1 MYWLNEPMDKAL
13 NTPTNLT
20 FDNRLTAK
28 FLYWMG
34 WRISSIAEFLKE
46 NDKNVHA
53 WKARDEW
60 DKDAP
65 AGRVAQALEA
75 QLVKLIIL
83 EKKTP
88 GDFKEI
94 DLLMRQLER
103 MARIDKYSNGGN
115 ETDLNPK
122 LKNRTSGPRKPT
134 AKNQLTE
141 EQIEK
146 LCEDFDHGLFEY
158 QKVWYRAREQR
169 NRAVLKSRQIGATF
183 YFAREALIKAV
194 TTGRNQIFLSASKA
208 QAHGFK
214 TYIKNFVMQSIEI
227 DLQGDPVSI
236 TLPCGNTV
244 QLIFLGTNAK
254 TAQSYHGDLYFDE
267 FFWVHGFATL
277 KKVASA
283 MAAQKQY
290 KKTYFSTPS
299 SKTHEAHAFWTG
311 DAFNKGR
318 TKENRVEIDTSHA
331 NLRDGALCGDK
342 MWRHI
347 VNIQDAECQGC
358 DLFDI
363 EELIA
368 ENSPEEF
375 ANLYMCE
382 FVDDGHSVFPLSVI
396 QPCMVDSWEVWSKDF
411 KPLAL
416 RPFGNKPVWIG
427 YDPAESGDSAG
438 LVVIAPPEPDY
449 PKFRLLEHHQF
460 KGMDFASQA
469 QYIKKLTTK
478 YNVKYIGL
486 DKSGMGT
493 GVAQLVLDF
502 FPNLTTFNYSVDV
515 KTQLV
520 MKAMDV
526 INKGRFEFDAGSTDV
541 AMSIMAIRKT
551 LTASQRQMTFE
562 ASRAENIGH
571 ADLAFAIFHV
581 FANEPLTLDDQTK
594 SKKSSMEIY

>member
-1 MYWLNEPMDKAL
+1 MDKAL
-13 NTPTNLT
+13 DTPKNLN
-20 FDNRLTAK
+20 FDKRLLAK

-34 WRISSIAEFLKE
+34 WRISSIADYIDEP
-46 NDKNVHA
+46 DKNVHA
-53 WKARDEW
+53 WKTRDEW

-65 AGRVAQALEA
+65 AGRVGEALTA
-75 QLVKLIIL
+75 QLIKLIIL

-88 GDFKEI
+88 GDYKEI

-103 MARIDKYSNGGN
+103 MARIEKYSDGGN

-122 LKNRTSGPRKPT
+122 LKNRNAGPRKPKQPN
-134 AKNQLTE
+134 ALTE
-141 EQIEK
+141 EQVEK
-146 LCEDFDHGLFEY
+146 LLEDFDYGLFEY

-169 NRAVLKSRQIGATF
+169 NRALLKSRQIGATF

-214 TYIKNFVMQSIEI
+214 TYIKNFVMQSIEV
-227 DLQGDPVSI
+227 DLQGDPISI

-299 SKTHEAHAFWTG
+299 SKTHEAYAFWTG

-331 NLRDGALCGDK
+331 NLRDGTLCGDK

-347 VNIQDAECQGC
+347 VNIQDAERQGC

-363 EELIA
+363 DELIA

-382 FVDDGHSVFPLSVI
+382 FVDDGHSVFPLAMI
-396 QPCMVDSWEVWSKDF
+396 QPLMVDSWEKWAKDF

-486 DKSGMGT
+486 DTTGMGT
-493 GVAQLVLDF
+493 GVAQLVRDF
-502 FPNLTTFNYSVDV
+502 FPNLTTFNYSVDI
-515 KTQLV
+515 KNQLV
-520 MKAMDV
+520 MKGMDV
-526 INKGRFEFDAGSTDV
+526 INKGRLEFDAGSTDV
-541 AMSIMAIRKT
+541 AVSLMGIRKT

-562 ASRAENIGH
+562 ASRAENVGH
-571 ADLAFAIFHV
+571 CDLAWALLHALF
-581 FANEPLTLDDQTK
+581 NEPLTLDDQTK

>member
-1 MYWLNEPMDKAL
+1 MKPDIA
-13 NTPTNLT
+13 TPNH
-20 FDNRLTAK
+20 FDFDHRLLAK

-34 WRISSIAEFLKE
+34 WRISSIAEFIKE

-60 DKDAP
+60 DKEAP
-65 AGRVAQALEA
+65 EGRIAQALEA
-75 QLVKLIIL
+75 QLVKLIIK
-83 EKKTP
+83 EKKLP
-88 GDFKEI
+88 NDFKEI

-103 MARIDKYSNGGN
+103 MAKINKFNNGGN
-115 ETDLNPK
+115 ESDLNEN
-122 LKNRTSGPRKPT
+122 LKRRNTGTRKPSP
-134 AKNQLTE
+134 KNVLTE
-141 EQIEK
+141 EQVEQ
-146 LCEDFDHGLFEY
+146 LLEDFDDGLFEY

-169 NRAVLKSRQIGATF
+169 NRALLKSRQIGATF

-214 TYIKNFVMQSIEI
+214 TYIKNFVMQSIGV
-227 DLQGDPVSI
+227 DLQGDPISI
-236 TLPCGNTV
+236 TLPDDSTV

-283 MAAQKQY
+283 MASQKQY

-299 SKTHEAHAFWTG
+299 SKTHEAYKFWTG
-311 DAFNKGR
+311 EEFNKGR
-318 TKENRVEIDTSHA
+318 PKDKRVEINTKHE
-331 NLRDGALCGDK
+331 NLVNGALCEDRV
-342 MWRHI
+342 WRHI
-347 VNIQDAECQGC
+347 VNIYDAERQGC

-368 ENSPEEF
+368 ENNAEEF

-382 FVDDGHSVFPLSVI
+382 FVDDGHSVFPLSMI
-396 QPCMVDSWEVWSKDF
+396 QPCMVDSWEVWANDF

-416 RPFGNKPVWIG
+416 RPYGNKPVWIG
-427 YDPAESGDSAG
+427 YDPAETGDSAG
-438 LVVIAPPEPDY
+438 LVVVAPPDGNY
-449 PKFRLLEHHQF
+449 NKFRVLEHHQF

-469 QYIKKLTTK
+469 AYIKKLCSK
-478 YNVKYIGL
+478 YKVTYIGL

-493 GVAQLVLDF
+493 GVAQLVQEF
-502 FPNLTTFNYSVDV
+502 FPNLTTFTYSIDI

-520 MKAMDV
+520 IKGMDV
-526 INKGRFEFDAGSTDV
+526 INKGRLEFDAGSTEI
-541 AMSIMAIRKT
+541 AHSLMAIKKT

-571 ADLAFAIFHV
+571 ADLAFALFHA
-581 FANEPLTLDDQTK
+581 FFNEPLSLDNQQM
-594 SKKSSMEIY
+594 KKSSMEIY

>member
-1 MYWLNEPMDKAL
+1 MENTSTLLNSPDFDK
-13 NTPTNLT
+13 
-20 FDNRLTAK
+20 RLLAK

-34 WRISSIAEFLKE
+34 WRISSIAEYIKE

-60 DKDAP
+60 DKEAP
-65 AGRVAQALEA
+65 EGRVAQALEA
-75 QLVKLIIL
+75 KLVKLII
-83 EKKTP
+83 KDSFTAN
-88 GDFKEI
+88 DRA
-94 DLLMRQLER
+94 DLDCLMRQLER
-103 MARIDKYSNGGN
+103 MAKINKYNNGGN
-115 ETDLNPK
+115 ESDLNEN
-122 LKNRTSGPRKPT
+122 LKKRQTGTRKQA
-134 AKNQLTE
+134 AKNVLSE
-141 EQIEK
+141 EQIEQ
-146 LCEDFDHGLFEY
+146 LLEDFDEGLFEY

-169 NRAVLKSRQIGATF
+169 NRALLKSRQIGATF

-214 TYIKNFVMQSIEI
+214 TYIKNFVMQSIRV
-227 DLQGDPVSI
+227 DLQGDPISI
-236 TLPCGNTV
+236 TLPDNSTV

-283 MAAQKQY
+283 MASQKQY

-299 SKTHEAHAFWTG
+299 SKTHEAYRFWTG
-311 DAFNKGR
+311 EEFNKGR
-318 TKENRVEIDTSHA
+318 SKDKRVEIDTSHKK
-331 NLRDGALCGDK
+331 LVTGVLCGDSV
-342 MWRHI
+342 WRHV
-347 VNIQDAECQGC
+347 VNIYDAERQGC

-368 ENSPEEF
+368 ENNADEF

-382 FVDDGHSVFPLSVI
+382 FVDDGHSVFPLSMI

-411 KPLAL
+411 KPLAI
-416 RPFGNKPVWIG
+416 RPFGNKPVWVG

-438 LVVIAPPEPDY
+438 LVVVAPPDANCN
-449 PKFRLLEHHQF
+449 KFRVLEHLQF

-469 QYIKKLTTK
+469 EFIKKICTK

-493 GVAQLVLDF
+493 GVAQLVQEF

-520 MKAMDV
+520 MKGMDV
-526 INKGRFEFDAGSTDV
+526 INKGRLEFDAGSTDI
-541 AMSIMAIRKT
+541 AQSLMAIKKT

-571 ADLAFAIFHV
+571 ADLAFALFHAL
-581 FANEPLTLDDQTK
+581 FNEPLSLDNSKQT
-594 SKKSSMEIY
+594 KKSSMEIS

>member
-1 MYWLNEPMDKAL
+1 M
-13 NTPTNLT
+13 
-20 FDNRLTAK
+20 
-28 FLYWMG
+28 
-34 WRISSIAEFLKE
+34 
-46 NDKNVHA
+46 
-53 WKARDEW
+53 
-60 DKDAP
+60 
-65 AGRVAQALEA
+65 
-75 QLVKLIIL
+75 
-83 EKKTP
+83 
-88 GDFKEI
+88 
-94 DLLMRQLER
+94 
-103 MARIDKYSNGGN
+103 
-115 ETDLNPK
+115 
-122 LKNRTSGPRKPT
+122 
-134 AKNQLTE
+134 
-141 EQIEK
+141 
-146 LCEDFDHGLFEY
+146 
-158 QKVWYRAREQR
+158 WYRAREQR
-169 NRAVLKSRQIGATF
+169 NRALLKSRQVGATF

-214 TYIKNFVMQSIEI
+214 TYIKNFVMQSIEV
-227 DLQGDPVSI
+227 DLQGDPISI

-299 SKTHEAHAFWTG
+299 SKTHEAYAFWTG

-347 VNIQDAECQGC
+347 VNIQDAERQGC

-363 EELIA
+363 DELIA

-382 FVDDGHSVFPLSVI
+382 FVDDGHSVFPLSII

-493 GVAQLVLDF
+493 GVAQLVLEF

-571 ADLAFAIFHV
+571 ADLAFAIFHA

>member
-1 MYWLNEPMDKAL
+1 M
-13 NTPTNLT
+13 NTKTENPPLT
-20 FDNRLTAK
+20 FDNRLLAK

-34 WRISSIAEFLKE
+34 WRISSIADHIDEP
-46 NDKNVHA
+46 DKNVHA
-53 WKARDEW
+53 WKTRDEW

-65 AGRVAQALEA
+65 VGRVGEALTA
-75 QLVKLIIL
+75 QLIKLIIL

-88 GDFKEI
+88 GDYKEI
-94 DLLMRQLER
+94 DLLMRQMER
-103 MARIDKYSNGGN
+103 MARIDKYSDGGN

-122 LKNRTSGPRKPT
+122 LKNRNAGPRKPKQPN
-134 AKNQLTE
+134 ALTE
-141 EQIEK
+141 EQVEK
-146 LCEDFDHGLFEY
+146 LLEDFDDGLFEY

-169 NRAVLKSRQIGATF
+169 NRALLKSRQIGATF

-214 TYIKNFVMQSIEI
+214 TYIKNFVMQSIEV
-227 DLQGDPVSI
+227 DLQGDPISI

-299 SKTHEAHAFWTG
+299 SKTHEAYAFWTG

-318 TKENRVEIDTSHA
+318 SKENRIDIDTSHA
-331 NLRDGALCGDK
+331 KLRDGALCGDK

-347 VNIQDAECQGC
+347 VNIQDAERQGC

-363 EELIA
+363 DELIA

-382 FVDDGHSVFPLSVI
+382 FFDDGHSVFPLSI
-396 QPCMVDSWEVWSKDF
+396 IKPCMVDSWEVWSKDF

-571 ADLAFAIFHV
+571 ADLAFAIFHA